1 MTICDAL
8 DNGAILTS
16 RRQWEESGLNLDALL
31 DGPYPPDWVNFEI
44 IWQQWAVISKH
55 GTKVFNPDWAAET
68 AQRLSRRVDGRARVM
83 IHLELTDFGLKLMT
97 PDKLA
102 ETIRK
107 VMVAEPEGVECYH
120 SAAFDRK
127 AAWPQIA
134 RTYAAVREERRGSE
148 GGKR

>member
-8 DNGAILTS
+8 DNGAILTP
-16 RRQWEESGLNLDALL
+16 RHQWEESGFDLDGLL
-31 DGPYPPDWVNFEI
+31 DGPNPPDWVNFEI
-44 IWQQWAVISKH
+44 IWQQWAVISKY

-68 AQRLSRRVDGRARVM
+68 AQRLSRRTDGRARVM
-83 IHLELTDFGLKLMT
+83 IHLELTDFGLQLMT
-97 PDKLA
+97 PEKLA

-127 AAWPQIA
+127 EAWPEIA
-134 RTYAAVREERRGSE
+134 RTYAAVRRGSA